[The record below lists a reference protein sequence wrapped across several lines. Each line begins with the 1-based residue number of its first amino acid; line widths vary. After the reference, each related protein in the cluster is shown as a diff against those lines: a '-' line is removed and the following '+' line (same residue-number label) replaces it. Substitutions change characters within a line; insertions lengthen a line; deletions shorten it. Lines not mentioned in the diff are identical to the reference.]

1 MLLVLEGHL
10 LLKEL
15 PDLPDLA
22 VGQPPGG
29 GGDHQVVP
37 ARLEVVDDTLMA
49 LRHREISS
57 LSICHFRAKC
67 NARF

>member
-37 ARLEVVDDTLMA
+37 ARLEVVDDTLVA
-49 LRHREISS
+49 LRKALVQVQVQAPVPTDPQVE
-57 LSICHFRAKC
+57 
-67 NARF
+67 

>member
-37 ARLEVVDDTLMA
+37 ARLEVVDDTLVA
-49 LRHREISS
+49 LRKALVQVQAPVPTDPQVE
-57 LSICHFRAKC
+57 
-67 NARF
+67 